1 MIQQNV
7 IGKRMEA
14 ISVMELV
21 GMGVKVL
28 VNFRN
33 IALMIASMLESA
45 HLRPCSNID
54 SFLLIDVCRKF
65 ERKLRRFIRAQGEVS
80 LHMRALK

>member
-1 MIQQNV
+1 M
-7 IGKRMEA
+7 KA
-14 ISVMELV
+14 ISVMRLV

-33 IALMIASMLESA
+33 IALMIAFMLESA
-45 HLRPCSNID
+45 QLRPNSNID

-65 ERKLRRFIRAQGEVS
+65 ERKLRRFIRARAEVS
-80 LHMRALK
+80 LHMRNLK